1 MNNSFRFESK
11 EAERLAQKAHEEFQN
26 KMFLKL
32 VDWSYD
38 NDCIVE
44 ARLNL
49 LQSVSDFSFKT
60 TLYLRRMTLDE
71 RNNIEIKRKES
82 VK

>member
-1 MNNSFRFESK
+1 MFKFESK
-11 EAERLAQKAHEEFQN
+11 ESERLAQKAHEEFQN

-49 LQSVSDFSFKT
+49 IQNVSEFSFRT

-71 RNNIEIKRKES
+71 KKSIELKRKEV